1 MGSSLR
7 RFSGSTSNMY
17 KLLVCSF
24 LAMAAAAPIEDTPE
38 VAEAKATFKAAFDAA
53 EAGEHAA
60 LRPDAL
66 HPVNNDVQAPQ
77 IASAYLDDVEDV
89 AAAKAAF
96 QAAFDDAAAG
106 GLAAKQAPAP
116 VHVIPEPAPLAV
128 APAPVMTA
136 APVVAAAP
144 VLANHPY
151 AAGFPIHG
159 LGYAGLG
166 YHGLAYNPV
175 AYTGVPY
182 GVSLGLPYP
191 RLTVAAPAAPVTE
204 E

>member
-7 RFSGSTSNMY
+7 RFFGTTSKMY
-17 KLLVCSF
+17 KLLAFSF
-24 LAMAAAAPIEDTPE
+24 LAMAAAIPIEDTPE
-38 VAEAKATFKAAFDAA
+38 VAEAKATFKAAFAAA

-77 IASAYLDDVEDV
+77 IASVYLDDAEDV

-116 VHVIPEPAPLAV
+116 VHVIPAPAPL
-128 APAPVMTA
+128 PAA
-136 APVVAAAP
+136 APVVAAA
-144 VLANHPY
+144 HPY
-151 AAGFPIHG
+151 TAGFPING
-159 LGYAGLG
+159 LGYAGI
-166 YHGLAYNPV
+166 P
-175 AYTGVPY
+175 YT
-182 GVSLGLPYP
+182 
-191 RLTVAAPAAPVTE
+191 
-204 E
+204 

>member
-1 MGSSLR
+1 MG
-7 RFSGSTSNMY
+7 
-17 KLLVCSF
+17 
-24 LAMAAAAPIEDTPE
+24 TPE

-77 IASAYLDDVEDV
+77 IASAYLDDVEEV
-89 AAAKAAF
+89 VAAKAAF

-106 GLAAKQAPAP
+106 GLVAKQAPAP
-116 VHVIPEPAPLAV
+116 VHVIPEPAPLTAAPVPVV
-128 APAPVMTA
+128 APAAPVMAAAPVEAA

-144 VLANHPY
+144 ILATHPY

-166 YHGLAYNPV
+166 YHGLAYNTV

-191 RLTVAAPAAPVTE
+191 QLTVAAPAAPVTE

>member
-24 LAMAAAAPIEDTPE
+24 LAMAAAAPIEGTPE
-38 VAEAKATFKAAFDAA
+38 VAEAKATFKAAFAAA

-77 IASAYLDDVEDV
+77 IASAYLDDTEDV

-96 QAAFDDAAAG
+96 QAAFDEAAAG

-116 VHVIPEPAPLAV
+116 VHVIP
-128 APAPVMTA
+128 
-136 APVVAAAP
+136 AP
-144 VLANHPY
+144 VLATHPY

-159 LGYAGLG
+159 LGYAGIPYAGLG
-166 YHGLAYNPV
+166 YNGL
-175 AYTGVPY
+175 
-182 GVSLGLPYP
+182 
-191 RLTVAAPAAPVTE
+191 
-204 E
+204 

>member
-77 IASAYLDDVEDV
+77 IASAYLDDVEEV

-96 QAAFDDAAAG
+96 EAAAAG

-128 APAPVMTA
+128 APAPV
-136 APVVAAAP
+136 VAAAP
-144 VLANHPY
+144 VLATHPY

-159 LGYAGLG
+159 LGYAGF
-166 YHGLAYNPV
+166 
-175 AYTGVPY
+175 PY
-182 GVSLGLPYP
+182 AGLPV
-191 RLTVAAPAAPVTE
+191 VAADALAAE
-204 E
+204 ECTCSF

>member
-7 RFSGSTSNMY
+7 RFSGTTSTMY

-77 IASAYLDDVEDV
+77 IASAYLDDVEEV

-128 APAPVMTA
+128 APAPVVA
-136 APVVAAAP
+136 AAAP
-144 VLANHPY
+144 VLATHPY
-151 AAGFPIHG
+151 A
-159 LGYAGLG
+159 
-166 YHGLAYNPV
+166 
-175 AYTGVPY
+175 T
-182 GVSLGLPYP
+182 
-191 RLTVAAPAAPVTE
+191 
-204 E
+204 

>member
-7 RFSGSTSNMY
+7 RFSGSTSTMY

-38 VAEAKATFKAAFDAA
+38 VVEAKATFKAAFDAA

-77 IASAYLDDVEDV
+77 IASAYLDDAEDV
-89 AAAKAAF
+89 
-96 QAAFDDAAAG
+96 AAAG

-116 VHVIPEPAPLAV
+116 VHVIPAPAPLAA
-128 APAPVMTA
+128 AP
-136 APVVAAAP
+136 APVVAAAAP
-144 VLANHPY
+144 VLASHPY
-151 AAGFPIHG
+151 TAGFPIHG
-159 LGYAGLG
+159 LGYAGIPFAG
-166 YHGLAYNPV
+166 
-175 AYTGVPY
+175 
-182 GVSLGLPYP
+182 LGLG
-191 RLTVAAPAAPVTE
+191 
-204 E
+204 

>member
-89 AAAKAAF
+89 AAAKADF
-96 QAAFDDAAAG
+96 QAAFDDAAL
-106 GLAAKQAPAP
+106 LALQRCNLSAKAQ
-116 VHVIPEPAPLAV
+116 VFSSNIPEVCERKKGERHHEQHHSCGHHGVGLNQPGG
-128 APAPVMTA
+128 
-136 APVVAAAP
+136 
-144 VLANHPY
+144 NHLSLTVS
-151 AAGFPIHG
+151 G
-159 LGYAGLG
+159 
-166 YHGLAYNPV
+166 
-175 AYTGVPY
+175 GVPHRDWQ
-182 GVSLGLPYP
+182 GASHRASHLLPLDFHHDHVDNCD
-191 RLTVAAPAAPVTE
+191 RTQKL
-204 E
+204 

>member
-1 MGSSLR
+1 MGRSLR
-7 RFSGSTSNMY
+7 RFSGTTSSMY

-38 VAEAKATFKAAFDAA
+38 VAEAKAAFKAAFDAA

-66 HPVNNDVQAPQ
+66 RPVNNDVQAPQ
-77 IASAYLDDVEDV
+77 IAPAYLDDTEDV

-96 QAAFDDAAAG
+96 QAAFDEAAAG

-116 VHVIPEPAPLAV
+116 VHVIPAPAPL
-128 APAPVMTA
+128 
-136 APVVAAAP
+136 VAAAP
-144 VLANHPY
+144 VLATHPY

-159 LGYAGLG
+159 LGYAGIPYAGLGYNGLAYNTLG
-166 YHGLAYNPV
+166 YHGLGYHGLG
-175 AYTGVPY
+175 YHG
-182 GVSLGLPYP
+182 LGLPYTGLP
-191 RLTVAAPAAPVTE
+191 VVTAAAPAAE

>member
-1 MGSSLR
+1 MG
-7 RFSGSTSNMY
+7 
-17 KLLVCSF
+17 
-24 LAMAAAAPIEDTPE
+24 
-38 VAEAKATFKAAFDAA
+38 
-53 EAGEHAA
+53 
-60 LRPDAL
+60 PDAL

-116 VHVIPEPAPLAV
+116 VHVIPEPAPLA
-128 APAPVMTA
+128 
-136 APVVAAAP
+136 AAP
-144 VLANHPY
+144 VLATHPY

-159 LGYAGLG
+159 LGYAGIPYAAGLG
-166 YHGLAYNPV
+166 YHGLAYNTIG
-175 AYTGVPY
+175 YHGLGFPY
-182 GVSLGLPYP
+182 AGLP
-191 RLTVAAPAAPVTE
+191 VVAAAAPAAE

>member
-1 MGSSLR
+1 
-7 RFSGSTSNMY
+7 MY
-17 KLLVCSF
+17 KLLICSF

-66 HPVNNDVQAPQ
+66 HPVNNDVQAPH
-77 IASAYLDDVEDV
+77 
-89 AAAKAAF
+89 
-96 QAAFDDAAAG
+96 
-106 GLAAKQAPAP
+106 P

-128 APAPVMTA
+128 APAPV
-136 APVVAAAP
+136 VAAAP
-144 VLANHPY
+144 VLATHPY

-159 LGYAGLG
+159 LGYAGIPYAAGLVH
-166 YHGLAYNPV
+166 HGLAYNTIG
-175 AYTGVPY
+175 YHGLGFPY
-182 GVSLGLPYP
+182 AGLP
-191 RLTVAAPAAPVTE
+191 VVAAAAPAAE

>member
-17 KLLVCSF
+17 KLLICSF

-38 VAEAKATFKAAFDAA
+38 VAEAKAAFNAAFDSA

-89 AAAKAAF
+89 AAAKAEF
-96 QAAFDDAAAG
+96 QAAFDEAAAG

-116 VHVIPEPAPLAV
+116 VHVIPAPAPL
-128 APAPVMTA
+128 
-136 APVVAAAP
+136 VAAAP
-144 VLANHPY
+144 VLATHPY

-159 LGYAGLG
+159 LGYAGIPYAGLGYNGLAYNTLG
-166 YHGLAYNPV
+166 YHGLGYH
-175 AYTGVPY
+175 G
-182 GVSLGLPYP
+182 LGLPYAGLP
-191 RLTVAAPAAPVTE
+191 VVTAAAPAAE

>member
-77 IASAYLDDVEDV
+77 IA
-89 AAAKAAF
+89 AAKADF

-128 APAPVMTA
+128 APAPV
-136 APVVAAAP
+136 VAAAP
-144 VLANHPY
+144 VLATHPY

-159 LGYAGLG
+159 LGYAGIPYAAGLVH
-166 YHGLAYNPV
+166 HGLAYNTIG
-175 AYTGVPY
+175 YHGLGFPY
-182 GVSLGLPYP
+182 AGLP
-191 RLTVAAPAAPVTE
+191 VVAAAAPAAE

>member
-77 IASAYLDDVEDV
+77 TASAYLDDTEDV

-116 VHVIPEPAPLAV
+116 VHVIPAPLAA
-128 APAPVMTA
+128 AP
-136 APVVAAAP
+136 APVVAAAAP
-144 VLANHPY
+144 VLATHPY
-151 AAGFPIHG
+151 AAG
-159 LGYAGLG
+159 
-166 YHGLAYNPV
+166 
-175 AYTGVPY
+175 
-182 GVSLGLPYP
+182 
-191 RLTVAAPAAPVTE
+191 
-204 E
+204 

>member
-1 MGSSLR
+1 MGNAEYMGSSLR

-17 KLLVCSF
+17 KLLICSF

-77 IASAYLDDVEDV
+77 IASAYLDDVEEV
-89 AAAKAAF
+89 AAAKAEF

-116 VHVIPEPAPLAV
+116 VHVIPAPAPL
-128 APAPVMTA
+128 
-136 APVVAAAP
+136 VAAAP
-144 VLANHPY
+144 VLTTHPY

-159 LGYAGLG
+159 LGYAGISYAGLGYNGLAYNTLG
-166 YHGLAYNPV
+166 YHGLGYH
-175 AYTGVPY
+175 G
-182 GVSLGLPYP
+182 
-191 RLTVAAPAAPVTE
+191 
-204 E
+204 

>member
-77 IASAYLDDVEDV
+77 IASAYLDDADE
-89 AAAKAAF
+89 
-96 QAAFDDAAAG
+96 DAAAG

-128 APAPVMTA
+128 APAPV
-136 APVVAAAP
+136 VEGVP
-144 VLANHPY
+144 VLATHPY

-159 LGYAGLG
+159 LGYAGIPYAAGLG
-166 YHGLAYNPV
+166 Y
-175 AYTGVPY
+175 
-182 GVSLGLPYP
+182 
-191 RLTVAAPAAPVTE
+191 
-204 E
+204 

>member
-17 KLLVCSF
+17 KLFVCSF

-77 IASAYLDDVEDV
+77 IASAYLDDVEEV
-89 AAAKAAF
+89 AAAKAEF

-128 APAPVMTA
+128 APAPV
-136 APVVAAAP
+136 VAAAP
-144 VLANHPY
+144 VLATHRYAGIPY
-151 AAGFPIHG
+151 A
-159 LGYAGLG
+159 AGLG
-166 YHGLAYNPV
+166 YHGLAYNTIG
-175 AYTGVPY
+175 YRGLGFPY
-182 GVSLGLPYP
+182 AGLP
-191 RLTVAAPAAPVTE
+191 VVAAAAPAA
-204 E
+204 

>member
-7 RFSGSTSNMY
+7 RFSGTTSTMY

-66 HPVNNDVQAPQ
+66 HPVNNDLQAPQ
-77 IASAYLDDVEDV
+77 IASAYLDDAEEV

-116 VHVIPEPAPLAV
+116 VHVIPEPAPL
-128 APAPVMTA
+128 
-136 APVVAAAP
+136 VAAAP
-144 VLANHPY
+144 VLATHPY
-151 AAGFPIHG
+151 AAGSPIHG
-159 LGYAGLG
+159 LGYAGIPYAGLG
-166 YHGLAYNPV
+166 YHGLAYNGL
-175 AYTGVPY
+175 AYNTLGYHGLGFPY
-182 GVSLGLPYP
+182 AGLP
-191 RLTVAAPAAPVTE
+191 VVAAAAPAAE
-204 E
+204 EE

>member
-38 VAEAKATFKAAFDAA
+38 VAEAKATFNAAFTAA
-53 EAGEHAA
+53 EAGEHIA
-60 LRPDAL
+60 LR
-66 HPVNNDVQAPQ
+66 PVNNDVQAAQ
-77 IASAYLDDVEDV
+77 IASAYLDDAEEV
-89 AAAKAAF
+89 AAAKADF

-116 VHVIPEPAPLAV
+116 VHVIPAPAPLV
-128 APAPVMTA
+128 AASAPVLA
-136 APVVAAAP
+136 AAAP
-144 VLANHPY
+144 VLATHPY
-151 AAGFPIHG
+151 ATGFPING
-159 LGYAGLG
+159 LGYAGIPYAGLGLG
-166 YHGLAYNPV
+166 YNGL
-175 AYTGVPY
+175 GFPY
-182 GVSLGLPYP
+182 AGLPLVP
-191 RLTVAAPAAPVTE
+191 AAAPAAE

>member
-7 RFSGSTSNMY
+7 RFSGTTYNMY

-66 HPVNNDVQAPQ
+66 HPVNNDVQASQ
-77 IASAYLDDVEDV
+77 MASAYLDDVEEV
-89 AAAKAAF
+89 AAAKAEF

-116 VHVIPEPAPLAV
+116 VHTV
-128 APAPVMTA
+128 A
-136 APVVAAAP
+136 APVVYTGA
-144 VLANHPY
+144 VSPY
-151 AAGFPIHG
+151 AAYPY
-159 LGYAGLG
+159 LTSYP
-166 YHGLAYNPV
+166 YHHA
-175 AYTGVPY
+175 AYTYAHVGAYPY
-182 GVSLGLPYP
+182 AAATHAYAAYPYAAYP
-191 RLTVAAPAAPVTE
+191 YTYPVVAATNVVKSE
-204 E
+204 

>member
-116 VHVIPEPAPLAV
+116 VHVIPEPAP
-128 APAPVMTA
+128 
-136 APVVAAAP
+136 VVAAAP
-144 VLANHPY
+144 VLATNPY

-159 LGYAGLG
+159 LGYAGIPYAGLG
-166 YHGLAYNPV
+166 YNGLGYRI
-175 AYTGVPY
+175 GLGFPY
-182 GVSLGLPYP
+182 AGLPV
-191 RLTVAAPAAPVTE
+191 VAAAASAAE

>member
-53 EAGEHAA
+53 EAGEHAG

-66 HPVNNDVQAPQ
+66 HPVN
-77 IASAYLDDVEDV
+77 DDVEEV

-128 APAPVMTA
+128 DPAPAM
-136 APVVAAAP
+136 AAAP
-144 VLANHPY
+144 VEATALIEA
-151 AAGFPIHG
+151 
-159 LGYAGLG
+159 
-166 YHGLAYNPV
+166 
-175 AYTGVPY
+175 
-182 GVSLGLPYP
+182 
-191 RLTVAAPAAPVTE
+191 AAPVESAAPVEAAALIE
-204 E
+204 EAAPFEAAAPV

>member
-7 RFSGSTSNMY
+7 IFSGSTSNMY

-77 IASAYLDDVEDV
+77 IASAYLDDVEEV
-89 AAAKAAF
+89 AAAKADF

-128 APAPVMTA
+128 APAPV
-136 APVVAAAP
+136 VAAAP
-144 VLANHPY
+144 VLATHPY
-151 AAGFPIHG
+151 AAGFPSHG

-166 YHGLAYNPV
+166 YHGLAYNTV

>member
-7 RFSGSTSNMY
+7 RFSGTTSTMY

-77 IASAYLDDVEDV
+77 IASA
-89 AAAKAAF
+89 KAEF
-96 QAAFDDAAAG
+96 QAAFYDAAAG

-116 VHVIPEPAPLAV
+116 VHVIP
-128 APAPVMTA
+128 
-136 APVVAAAP
+136 
-144 VLANHPY
+144 
-151 AAGFPIHG
+151 
-159 LGYAGLG
+159 
-166 YHGLAYNPV
+166 
-175 AYTGVPY
+175 
-182 GVSLGLPYP
+182 
-191 RLTVAAPAAPVTE
+191 
-204 E
+204 